1 MEEKILSIIEEIN
14 PEVLSYSGDTMME
27 DGTIDSFEVIDIVS
41 ALEEEF
47 GIEIDA
53 SYVVAENFAN
63 KDSIIK
69 MMKEI
74 LGQ

>member
-1 MEEKILSIIEEIN
+1 MEEKILSIIEDIN
-14 PEVLSYSGDTMME
+14 PEVLTYSGDTMME
-27 DGTIDSFEVIDIVS
+27 DGTIDSFEVIDIVT

-63 KDSIIK
+63 KDTIIK

-74 LGQ
+74 LG

>member
-14 PEVLSYSGDTMME
+14 PEVLTYSGDTMME
-27 DGTIDSFEVIDIVS
+27 DGTIDSFVVIDIVA

-63 KDSIIK
+63 KDTIIK

-74 LGQ
+74 LG

>member
-1 MEEKILSIIEEIN
+1 MEEKILGIIEQIN
-14 PEVLSYSGDTMME
+14 PDVLTYTGDTMME
-27 DGTIDSFEVIDIVS
+27 DGTVDSFEVIDIVS

-63 KDSIIK
+63 KEAIIN

-74 LGQ
+74 LG

>member
-1 MEEKILSIIEEIN
+1 MEEQILSIIEEIN
-14 PEVLSYSGDTMME
+14 SEVLTYTGDTMME
-27 DGTIDSFEVIDIVS
+27 DGTIDSFEVIDIVT

-63 KDSIIK
+63 KDTIIK

-74 LGQ
+74 LG

>member
-14 PEVLSYSGDTMME
+14 PEVLTYTGDTMME
-27 DGTIDSFEVIDIVS
+27 DGTIDSFEVIDIVA

-63 KDSIIK
+63 KDTIIK

-74 LGQ
+74 LG